1 MFQDAVWANAEHT
14 TITMMLDHP
23 IHGWIPI
30 TINAYEYPELWA
42 DVIAADDIG
51 DYISNE
57 TEVVVPIPTLSF
69 PQMLTG
75 LVAEQWITEN
85 EGKAWLIGT
94 PPEVVLGMIEA
105 LPAEQQFGALARV
118 VRPTIIERNDPLVN
132 ALGQLQGKT
141 AEELDTFFQ
150 TFSAI

>member
-30 TINAYEYPELWA
+30 TINAEEYPELWA
-42 DVIAADDIG
+42 DVIAADDIS
-51 DYISNE
+51 DYIPDGA
-57 TEVVVPIPTLSF
+57 EVTVPIPTLSF

-132 ALGQLQGKT
+132 ALRQLQGKT

>member
-14 TITMMLDHP
+14 AITMMLNHP

-30 TINAYEYPELWA
+30 TITDEDYPEMWA

-51 DYISNE
+51 GYIPDG
-57 TEVVVPIPTLSF
+57 TEVTAPIPALSF
-69 PQMLTG
+69 LQLMTG
-75 LVAEQWITEN
+75 LVAAQWITED

-94 PPEVVLGMIEA
+94 PPEVVMMMIQS
-105 LPAEQQFGALARV
+105 LPAEHQFGALARI
-118 VRPTIIERNDPLVN
+118 VRPTVIERNDPLVN
-132 ALGQLQGKT
+132 QLGQIKGKT